1 MVNSII
7 TTLLACLILALG
19 ISLTISVLKYKK
31 WKRKATFDGT
41 FDSQTNAKTKKR
53 FQIIIWTLTSLIV
66 VFAIGAL
73 IFSFVTTFNTNI
85 IA

>member
-31 WKRKATFDGT
+31 WKRKATDGT